1 MFAAL
6 FKVLT
11 SFRNRQNRSS
21 MSQGSARTEKA
32 GQLMDLLV
40 SKAIITVLPS
50 LELFKE
56 LGCNLQTQV

>member
-11 SFRNRQNRSS
+11 SFRNRQIKAPCHP
-21 MSQGSARTEKA
+21 GSARTEKA

>member
-1 MFAAL
+1 MA
-6 FKVLT
+6 KVLT